1 MACVHRRAP
10 SYSRRSPCVMT
21 AETRF
26 KFAAR
31 AMGTAVSVH
40 IADSVPQ
47 ETANAAWES
56 VSVFLRDIE
65 DRFSTFLQTSEISL
79 INSGELHV
87 LDASPDVVEVL
98 DACTW
103 LEHLSNGV
111 FNTRRP
117 DGLIDPAGFV
127 KGWAAERAARLL
139 SETGLKNY
147 YLRIGGDIQT
157 HGLQS
162 TGDKWRVGIIDPH
175 DSSRVRSFVDVP
187 ENWAVATSGTAQRGQ
202 HIWGKDSLAVNSEFS
217 SMTVIGPHLMWAD
230 AFATIGFA
238 IGDAGIEWV
247 EKFPDYTAFT
257 LN

>member
-1 MACVHRRAP
+1 M
-10 SYSRRSPCVMT
+10 S
-21 AETRF
+21 AEARI
-26 KFAAR
+26 KFAGKS
-31 AMGTAVSVH
+31 MGTVVSVH
-40 IADSVPQ
+40 IDDS
-47 ETANAAWES
+47 TSHES
-56 VSVFLRDIE
+56 VEDAWRSVCSFLRNIE
-65 DRFSTFLQTSEISL
+65 NRFSTFLTTSEISR

-103 LEHLSNGV
+103 LEHLSDGV
-111 FNTRRP
+111 FNARRP
-117 DGLIDPAGFV
+117 DGLLDPAGFV

-139 SETGLKNY
+139 LEAGLKNY

-162 TGDKWRVGIIDPH
+162 TGEKWRVGIVDPH
-175 DSSRVRSFVDVP
+175 DSSRIRSYVDIP
-187 ENWAVATSGTAQRGQ
+187 ENWAVATSGTAERGQ
-202 HIWGKDSLAVNSEFS
+202 HIWGKDSLAVNTQFS

-238 IGDAGIEWV
+238 LGDAGIEWV

-257 LN
+257 LL